1 MKIEYDPVKSEK
13 NKIQRGLPFDMA
25 AEFDWSDAVIITDHR
40 KPYAEDRFVA
50 VGYLDRRL
58 HVLCFTPKPEGI
70 RIISLRKANRREAIR
85 YEKTLTVD
93 E

>member
-1 MKIEYDPVKSEK
+1 MKIEFDPVKSEK
-13 NKIQRGLPFDMA
+13 NRRERGLSFDMA
-25 AEFDWSDAVIITDHR
+25 AEFEWSDAVIMTDHR
-40 KPYAEDRFVA
+40 KPYDEDRFVT
-50 VGYLDRRL
+50 VGYLDRRI

-85 YEKTLTVD
+85 YEKALTVD